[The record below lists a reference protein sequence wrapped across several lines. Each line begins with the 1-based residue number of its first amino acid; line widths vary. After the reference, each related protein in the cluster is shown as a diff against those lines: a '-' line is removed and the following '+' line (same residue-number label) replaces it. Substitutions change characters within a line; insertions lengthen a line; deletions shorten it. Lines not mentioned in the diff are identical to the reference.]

1 MFGKRI
7 TIFKLFGFEVKID
20 LSWFI
25 LGLLVTWSLA
35 WGYFPYTLKGLP
47 AEIYWLMGVAG
58 ALGLFV
64 SIIFHEFSHSLIAR
78 RFGLPIKG
86 ITLFIF
92 GGVAEMDD
100 EPPSAKAEFSMAI
113 AGPFSSVLIGI
124 IFYIIFIFGKK
135 AGWPIA
141 VNEVFGYLAFINWL
155 LAAFNIVPA
164 FPLDGGRILRSA
176 LWTWKK
182 NLRWAT
188 KIASR
193 IGSLFGMLLIFLGI
207 MNIFMGYFIGGMWW
221 VIIGLFLR
229 NATQMSYKHLIMRR
243 ALEGET
249 VWRFM
254 RKDPVAVPSSITV
267 ERLVE
272 DYIYKYHFKMFPVVE
287 GQNLAGCITTRQVK
301 GIPKEQWSKIIVQD
315 IARSCSKDNTI
326 SPDFDAMEAF
336 SIMSRTG
343 NSRLMVAED
352 HKLAGVITLKD
363 IMNFLSVKLDLDE
376 SER

>member
-25 LGLLVTWSLA
+25 LGLLITWSLA
-35 WGYFPYTLKGLP
+35 RGYFPYMLKGLST
-47 AEIYWLMGVAG
+47 EIYWLMGVAG

-64 SIIFHEFSHSLIAR
+64 SIVFHEFSHSLVAR

-113 AGPFSSVLIGI
+113 VGPLSSIFMGG
-124 IFYIIFIFGKK
+124 IFYAVLVLGKN
-135 AGWPIA
+135 AGWPA
-141 VNEVFGYLAFINWL
+141 TVNGVLGYLGLINL
-155 LAAFNIVPA
+155 ILAAFNIVPA
-164 FPLDGGRILRSA
+164 FPLDGGRVLRSA

-188 KIASR
+188 KISSR
-193 IGSLFGMLLIFLGI
+193 IGSLFGLLLIFLGI
-207 MNIFMGYFIGGMWW
+207 MNVFAGYFIGGMWW

-229 NATQMSYKHLIMRR
+229 NASQMSYKHLIMRSV
-243 ALEGET
+243 LEGET
-249 VWRFM
+249 VRHFM
-254 RKDPVAVPSSITV
+254 REDPVAVPSSVTV
-267 ERLVE
+267 EQLIE
-272 DYIYKYHFKMFPVVE
+272 DYIYKFHFKMFPVVE

-301 GIPKEQWSKIIVQD
+301 DIPREEWSTTMVRD
-315 IARSCSKDNTI
+315 IASSCSKENTI
-326 SPDFDAMEAF
+326 SPDFDALEAF

-343 NSRLMVAED
+343 NGRLIVAED
-352 HKLAGVITLKD
+352 HRLAGVITLKD
-363 IMNFLSVKLDLDE
+363 IMSYLSVKLDLDE
-376 SER
+376 SL